1 MEEANIQRTV
11 RRTKRTLHLVVG
23 MYVAIGLVV
32 SGAGALTGDRVA
44 AFLGFVI
51 VGGALG
57 AAAMLSV
64 LFSTV
69 ARMGTLDKSVGDLRT
84 SLARIEELLEKNQS
98 SRRDENAEQIR
109 VLNLASVGGGDLDA
123 ITAATLDRS
132 VFPRLMTAMGS
143 EQGAASSSARS
154 DGEIAE
160 PRSDPLAS
168 EESLRQ
174 TTSRVEV
181 AGKDLWLSWKTAMR
195 NGDLATCRSVYAA
208 LVDFAET
215 DTVADMAASLDALA
229 LRHERRS
236 RRRFTECVQAK
247 QFSEALAMGA
257 EIGTLF
263 PNHPLSDEFERLR
276 PLLERRASS
285 PGQDQNIHF
294 AAST

>member
-1 MEEANIQRTV
+1 MQRTV
-11 RRTKRTLHLVVG
+11 RRTKGTLHLVVG

-32 SGAGALTGDRVA
+32 SGVGALAGDRVS

-69 ARMGTLDKSVGDLRT
+69 ARMGSLDKTVGDLRA
-84 SLARIEELLEKNQS
+84 SLARIEGLLGENQS
-98 SRRDENAEQIR
+98 SRRDENAERIR

-123 ITAATLDRS
+123 ITAATLDRGG
-132 VFPRLMTAMGS
+132 FPRLVTATGA
-143 EQGAASSSARS
+143 EQPAASRSERS
-154 DGEIAE
+154 DGDIVE
-160 PRSDPLAS
+160 PRNDSSLP
-168 EESLRQ
+168 EESSRQ
-174 TTSRVEV
+174 TTSPGEV
-181 AGKDLWLSWKTAMR
+181 AGTDLWQSWSTAMR

-208 LVDFAET
+208 LVDLAES
-215 DTVADMAASLDALA
+215 DTVADMAVSLDALA
-229 LRHERRS
+229 LRHERRI

-247 QFSEALAMGA
+247 QYSEALAMGA

-276 PLLERRASS
+276 PILERRALSS
-285 PGQDQNIHF
+285 GKDQNIRF
-294 AAST
+294 ATLT

>member
-1 MEEANIQRTV
+1 MQQTV

-32 SGAGALTGDRVA
+32 SGAGAMTGDRVD

-57 AAAMLSV
+57 AAAMLSA
-64 LFSTV
+64 LFNAV
-69 ARMGTLDKSVGDLRT
+69 ARMGMLDKTVGDLRT
-84 SLARIEELLEKNQS
+84 SLARIEGLVGEKQS
-98 SRRDENAEQIR
+98 LRRDENAERVR
-109 VLNLASVGGGDLDA
+109 VLNLASVGGGVPDA

-132 VFPRLMTAMGS
+132 VFPRLVTAMGT
-143 EQGAASSSARS
+143 EQATASGTARS
-154 DGEIAE
+154 NGGMTE
-160 PRSDPLAS
+160 PRIDPLAS

-174 TTSRVEV
+174 TTSPEEV
-181 AGKDLWLSWKTAMR
+181 AGKDLWLSWSTAMR

-208 LVDFAET
+208 LVDLAET

-229 LRHERRS
+229 LRHERRI

-263 PNHPLSDEFERLR
+263 PNHPLNDEFERLR
-276 PLLERRASS
+276 PILERRALSS
-285 PGQDQNIHF
+285 GEDQNIRI
-294 AAST
+294 AALT

>member
-1 MEEANIQRTV
+1 MEEKNMQQAV
-11 RRTKRTLHLVVG
+11 RQTRRTLHLVVG

-32 SGAGALTGDRVA
+32 SGAGALTGDRVS
-44 AFLGFVI
+44 AFLGFMI

-57 AAAMLSV
+57 AAAMLNV
-64 LFSTV
+64 LLRTV
-69 ARMGTLDKSVGDLRT
+69 ARMGTLDKTVGDLRT
-84 SLARIEELLEKNQS
+84 SLARIERLLGENQA
-98 SRRDENAEQIR
+98 SRRDENAERVR
-109 VLNLASVGGGDLDA
+109 VLNLASVGGGDPDA

-132 VFPRLMTAMGS
+132 VFPRLVTAMGTV
-143 EQGAASSSARS
+143 QGAASSSARS

-160 PRSDPLAS
+160 PGSDPLVP

-174 TTSRVEV
+174 TTSRGEV
-181 AGKDLWLSWKTAMR
+181 AGKDLWLSWSTAMR
-195 NGDLATCRSVYAA
+195 NGDLATCRSVFAA
-208 LVDFAET
+208 LVDLAES

-229 LRHERRS
+229 LRHERRI

-247 QFSEALAMGA
+247 QYSEALAVGA

-276 PLLERRASS
+276 PILERRALSS
-285 PGQDQNIHF
+285 GKDQNIRF